1 MKHYENQKKK
11 NLFIGFSPHV
21 TTLPHHFRGGMF
33 SHNLY
38 VKCRENIVKYF
49 IKEDVIQLEKVKM
62 FQGSAKKSVPSQIR
76 WSPAERSFGYAKDA
90 F

>member
-1 MKHYENQKKK
+1 MRIKKK
-11 NLFIGFSPHV
+11 KKKTCALDSAHML
-21 TTLPHHFRGGMF
+21 TTLPHHLCCGMF

-38 VKCRENIVKYF
+38 VKCRENIVKSF

-62 FQGSAKKSVPSQIR
+62 FQGSAKKSVPNQIR